1 MRKSKRSNAV
11 GQLISVSQLAI
22 EGISQTKDNATTS
35 RTTRTVEPA
44 ESSLVR
50 PEMHM
55 FLRPYFLLDK
65 HADKSVGIDT
75 RELVKVNG
83 KELERRWCVK
93 PDAEY
98 GMPGPL
104 ERDVLLAI
112 YEIAYE
118 NYLSKGLEVPELM
131 QLGTMSHFVKR
142 LGLTYCGKNATSVK
156 LALKRLVHTTCKS
169 ENSFFDK
176 SKNLFVTEAFQLL
189 RAVGISGETD
199 GNGGVIE
206 QSFVRFDDRIR
217 NNLNARYLMVIDL
230 LYMRSLKSDIVK
242 HLYPLLSHWFW
253 RTSQDSFW
261 RVQYQWLAQHL
272 GIKVWDKPWRAKQQ
286 LQAANEELKEK
297 NYIAHYH
304 WDGWDIMYFPGDVH
318 KGEQLRRQSAKSLP
332 RIMNTAKVHPEE
344 LSPSTDPL
352 LPLLALFAQGVPMA
366 EPLLKQRGLS
376 ASQAQALCIEKGI
389 QLNLV

>member
-1 MRKSKRSNAV
+1 MRKSKHSNSA
-11 GQLISVSQLAI
+11 GQLVSVSQIPI
-22 EGISQTKDNATTS
+22 EGIPQLNRDPGPS
-35 RTTRTVEPA
+35 RNSRIVEPS
-44 ESSLVR
+44 ENSLLR

-65 HADKSVGIDT
+65 HADKSIGIDT
-75 RELVKVNG
+75 REFVKVNG

-118 NYLSKGLEVPELM
+118 SYLSKGLEVPELM
-131 QLGTMSHFVKR
+131 HLGTMSHFVKR
-142 LGLTYCGKNATSVK
+142 LGMTYCGKNAAAVK

-189 RAVGISGETD
+189 RAVGISGEAD
-199 GNGGVIE
+199 GNGGFIE

-242 HLYPLLSHWFW
+242 HLYPILSHWFW
-253 RTSQDSFW
+253 RTSQDTHW

-272 GIKVWDKPWRAKQQ
+272 GIKVWDKLWRAKQQ

-297 NYIAHYH
+297 NYLAHFH
-304 WDGWDIMYFPGDVH
+304 WDGWDLLYFPGDVY
-318 KGEQLRRQSAKSLP
+318 KGEQLRRQHAKSMP
-332 RIMNTAKVHPEE
+332 SVVGTVKVHAEE
-344 LSPSTDPL
+344 PAPDADPL
-352 LPLLALFAQGVPMA
+352 LPLLALFSQGVPLA
-366 EPLLKQRGLS
+366 ESLLKQRGLS
-376 ASQAQALCIEKGI
+376 PAQAQALCIEKGI
-389 QLNLV
+389 KLKRV